1 MAFSKYMKSAGLALV
16 PPEQL
21 SVFSALV
28 YGESGAGKSTL
39 AATASHVEGMS
50 PVLVI
55 DVERHTMAY
64 GEHADLENLDIVSID
79 TWPDL
84 LTLTRNAIPDA
95 VKAGEFPYRT
105 IVIDTLDRVQ
115 ELIMED
121 EKREQAAGRKPK
133 DGFAVW
139 NRVYDDLSRLIARL
153 QALGVNLILT
163 AHADR
168 TQNQITGEERV
179 SPKFF
184 GKVSVSQIPP
194 KFDMV
199 AYLKRIGMSDEG
211 DDDNPHLRAL
221 VTAHPDAET
230 KAPTSGFPAVMYGPD
245 MTQVYDLIINTNTN
259 HKETD
264 NE

>member
-1 MAFSKYMKSAGLALV
+1 MGFAKYLKASGLETV
-16 PPEQL
+16 PPERL
-21 SVFSALV
+21 KVFSALV

-39 AATASHVEGMS
+39 AATSSLVDGMS

-55 DVERHTMAY
+55 DAERHTMAY
-64 GEHADLENLDIVSID
+64 GEHADLENLDIVSVD
-79 TWPDL
+79 TWADL
-84 LTLTRNAIPDA
+84 LSIVRNVIPDA
-95 VKAGEFPYRT
+95 VKAGEFPYKT
-105 IVIDTLDRVQ
+105 IVVDTMDRVQ

-121 EKREQAAGRKPK
+121 EKREQAAGRKAK

-139 NRVYDDLSRLIARL
+139 NRVYDDLSRLISRL

-199 AYLKRIGMSDEG
+199 AYLKRIGSAEEG
-211 DDDNPHLRAL
+211 ADDNPHLRAL

-230 KAPTSGFPAVMYGPD
+230 KAPTSGFPAVMYDPN
-245 MTQVYDLIINTNTN
+245 MPKIYTLIINTTN
-259 HKETD
+259 EENSTD
-264 NE
+264 D